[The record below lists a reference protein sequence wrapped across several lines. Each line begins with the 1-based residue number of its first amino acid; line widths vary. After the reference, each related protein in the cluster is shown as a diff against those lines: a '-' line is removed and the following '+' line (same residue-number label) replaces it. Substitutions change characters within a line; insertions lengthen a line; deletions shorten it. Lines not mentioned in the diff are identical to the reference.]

1 MSKQISVSGVRAIF
15 AISSRTTWVW
25 VDLPVAVEWTASAE
39 QVEDDH
45 EIANDHQAVS
55 DVDANLVV
63 PAQACLRDR
72 SAAVLLGILRVNI
85 R

>member
-55 DVDANLVV
+55 DVDANLII
-63 PAQACLRDR
+63 PAQACLCQE
-72 SAAVLLGILRVNI
+72 SATVVLDILRLNV